1 MEFKDK
7 LKKARLQVMLSQ
19 QDRAKE
25 LGVSFSS
32 VNRWESGA
40 RQPNY
45 AAQRAFKEFC
55 DKNNIEF
62 DEE

>member
-19 QDRAKE
+19 QDMAKE

-32 VNRWESGA
+32 VNRWESGV

-55 DKNNIEF
+55 DKHSIEF
-62 DEE
+62 TE